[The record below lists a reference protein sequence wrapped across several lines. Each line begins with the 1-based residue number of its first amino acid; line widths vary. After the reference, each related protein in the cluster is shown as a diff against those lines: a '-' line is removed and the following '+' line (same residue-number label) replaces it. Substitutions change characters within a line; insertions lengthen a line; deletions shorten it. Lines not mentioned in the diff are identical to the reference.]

1 MSDGPFAFAGVV
13 KLVAKEEGIELLLCT
28 NEVVWR
34 IGADT
39 ANIADGF
46 I

>member
-13 KLVAKEEGIELLLCT
+13 KFVTKEECIELLLCT
-28 NEVVWR
+28 NEVVCR
-34 IGADT
+34 IITGTADV
-39 ANIADGF
+39 AHGF